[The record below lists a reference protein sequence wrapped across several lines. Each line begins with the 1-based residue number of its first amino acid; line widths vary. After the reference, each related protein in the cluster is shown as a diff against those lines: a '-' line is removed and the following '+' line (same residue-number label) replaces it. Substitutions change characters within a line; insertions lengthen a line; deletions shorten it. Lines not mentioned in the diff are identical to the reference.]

1 MPFISV
7 AIIMN
12 MKLTVISINDISLL
26 WLALLFCITDIIGL
40 CAVIKLVMNN
50 GTAMVN
56 VIAAVF
62 LQSSHISC
70 TASSTWFVL
79 AVCMTYGL

>member
-1 MPFISV
+1 MNIKLATAIVICVSSV
-7 AIIMN
+7 SN
-12 MKLTVISINDISLL
+12 V
-26 WLALLFCITDIIGL
+26 LLFCINDIIGL

-62 LQSSHISC
+62 LQMSHISC
-70 TASSTWFVL
+70 TVLGTWFVL
-79 AVCMTYGL
+79 AVSMTYGL